1 MRFSKL
7 LPAVMAAPALAD
19 GIIAPAALDL
29 RSPCMYQTC
38 LSLCVPIN
46 LTLIADSV
54 RNVAAT
60 LVHDALTYYT
70 GNTSS
75 NPLELGDLN
84 EPYYWWVAGALWGT
98 LIDYWHYT
106 QDPSYNEVVIE
117 ALLAPSN
124 IGPNFDYM
132 PPEHAGE
139 EGNDDLFFWGSAA
152 MAAAERNLAQPV
164 DTAPSWLQIGAN
176 VFDSL
181 QSRWNTTHC
190 GGGLTWQIYPDN
202 PNGMNYKNSISNGG
216 FFQMAARLARATG
229 NDTYLEWAEKVWDWS
244 YEIGF
249 IDHEFWHVYDGTD
262 AANNCSDVNKQSYT
276 YTSGVYLYAA
286 SVLANYTQEQKWID
300 RATNLLTGAEW
311 FFGPYENSTDIL
323 YEGACEVV
331 DRCNADMTTHKAY
344 LARFMW
350 QSTWML
356 PSLRPK
362 VERYLGTSAYA
373 AAQTCTGGSNGMQC
387 GLKWYVGG
395 HDGNIGLGQQ
405 MTALET
411 IQGWLIHEAAPPLA
425 GEDILDIRDAV
436 WPPVDPYRPDPAAET
451 SESSS

>member
-1 MRFSKL
+1 M
-7 LPAVMAAPALAD
+7 
-19 GIIAPAALDL
+19 
-29 RSPCMYQTC
+29 
-38 LSLCVPIN
+38 
-46 LTLIADSV
+46 

-60 LVHDALTYYT
+60 LAHDALTYYT

-75 NPLELGDLN
+75 NPLDLGDLN

-106 QDPSYNEVVIE
+106 KDPSYNDVVIE
-117 ALLAPSN
+117 ALLAPAN
-124 IGPNFDYM
+124 IGPNYDFM

-164 DTAPSWLQIGAN
+164 ETIPSWLEIGAN
-176 VFDSL
+176 VFNSL
-181 QSRWNTTHC
+181 HSRWNTTHC
-190 GGGLTWQIYPDN
+190 GGGLTWQIYPEN

-229 NDTYLEWAEKVWDWS
+229 NATYLEWAEKVWDWS

-249 IDHEFWHVYDGTD
+249 IDHETWHVYDGTD
-262 AANNCSDVNKQSYT
+262 AANNCSDVNHASYT
-276 YTSGVYLYAA
+276 YTSGVYLYGAA
-286 SVLANYTQEQKWID
+286 VLANYTGEEVWID
-300 RATNLLTGAEW
+300 RATNLLSGAEW
-311 FFGPYENSTDIL
+311 FFGPFDNATDIL
-323 YEGACEVV
+323 FEGACETS
-331 DRCNADMTTHKAY
+331 DTCNADMTTHKSY

-362 VERYLGTSAYA
+362 VERYLNVSANA
-373 AAQTCTGGSNGMQC
+373 AAQTCTGGDNGMRC

-395 HDGNIGLGQQ
+395 HDGNVGLGQQ

-411 IQGWLIHEAAPPLA
+411 IQGWLIDDAEPPLA
-425 GEDILDIRDAV
+425 GDDIQVIRDV
-436 WPPVDPYRPDPAAET
+436 NWPPVNPYRPDPVTVTAK
-451 SESSS
+451 ESA